1 MVDQVL
7 AGDDHG
13 DGGGSGGLK
22 LKLLL
27 LLGVPLGSSG
37 NLSTG
42 ISRLFNMSSRGG
54 RMGPGPSRS
63 DAKVVKV
70 LHY

>member
-42 ISRLFNMSSRGG
+42 ISRLFNMSRL
-54 RMGPGPSRS
+54 
-63 DAKVVKV
+63 D
-70 LHY
+70 

>member
-27 LLGVPLGSSG
+27 LLSVPLGSSG

-42 ISRLFNMSSRGG
+42 ISRLFNMSRL
-54 RMGPGPSRS
+54 
-63 DAKVVKV
+63 D
-70 LHY
+70 

>member
-27 LLGVPLGSSG
+27 LLSVPLGSSG
-37 NLSTG
+37 NLSIG
-42 ISRLFNMSSRGG
+42 ISRRFNARGADRG
-54 RMGPGPSRS
+54 ARALPIFRTTN
-63 DAKVVKV
+63 
-70 LHY
+70 